1 MSTMASHI
9 ASLTIVYSILYS
21 GVDQRKHQNSA
32 SLAFVRGIHRRP
44 VNSPHKGPV
53 TRKMFPFDDVIMIA
67 QYPAPHG
74 QHEPI
79 MWSLW
84 QDLLSAAHCWLIYS
98 VAFFSLSKYWL
109 SGGPSPLI
117 LRLSAEKIITLN
129 QNLKSPTSILF
140 VQAINKENI
149 KHPHYMPFL
158 KVGWRVGVSTSEW
171 ARWRLAAILNGN
183 KC

>member
-9 ASLTIVYSILYS
+9 TSLTIVDSIVYS

-44 VNSPHKGPV
+44 VNSLHKRPV
-53 TRKMFPFDDVIMIA
+53 TREMFPFDDVIMIA

-74 QHEPI
+74 QHKPI

-84 QDLLSAAHCWLIYS
+84 QDISSAAHCWLIYS

-109 SGGPSPLI
+109 SGGPSRPI
-117 LRLSAEKIITLN
+117 LRLSAEKIITLT
-129 QNLKSPTSILF
+129 QNLKSPTCILF
-140 VQAINKENI
+140 VQQLVQAINKENI
-149 KHPHYMPFL
+149 NHPHYMPF
-158 KVGWRVGVSTSEW
+158 
-171 ARWRLAAILNGN
+171 
-183 KC
+183 